1 MLICCYIATIKML
14 NLQKGKNMNTQTRI
28 YVTLSPRVR
37 KALELCA
44 ALDGSTSASYAANLL
59 SQAVFQDI
67 ERSAVLREQWS
78 QMERTAIEQGS
89 WDDHE
94 FPVLEKLQGGISRKR
109 EEVPVKSWILAGDR
123 PHDYEQGVD
132 AEVMFNGKKSAYL
145 RSKGLEPEGFGTLM
159 QTFQARAYLGKRL
172 RYSASV
178 KSEEVE
184 KWAGLWMRIDGPQV
198 GMLGFDNM
206 QNRPIKGTADWQRYE
221 IVLDVPQ
228 ESTNIAFGILME
240 GSGQVWLS
248 DIQFAEVS
256 TEVPLTDLSKSFPD
270 QPENL
275 DFAG

>member
-1 MLICCYIATIKML
+1 
-14 NLQKGKNMNTQTRI
+14 MNVQSRI

-67 ERSAVLREQWS
+67 ERSVALREQWS
-78 QMERTAIEQGS
+78 QMEREALEQGS
-89 WDDHE
+89 WE
-94 FPVLEKLQGGISRKR
+94 GQKFAILEKLQGEPAKKR
-109 EEVPVKSWILAGDR
+109 EETSMKNWFMAGSH

-132 AEVMFNGKKSAYL
+132 SDVLFNGKKSAYL

-159 QTFQARAYLGKRL
+159 QTFQASAYLGKRL
-172 RYSASV
+172 RYSAYV

-184 KWAGLWMRIDGPQV
+184 NWAGLWMRVDGV
-198 GMLGFDNM
+198 EKGTSLAFDNM
-206 QNRPIKGTADWQRYE
+206 QNRPIKGTTEWQRYE
-221 IVLDVPQ
+221 IVLSVPQ
-228 ESTNIAFGILME
+228 DSTNIAFGILLE

-256 TEVPLTDLSKSFPD
+256 SDVQVTDLSKALPD

>member
-1 MLICCYIATIKML
+1 
-14 NLQKGKNMNTQTRI
+14 MNAQARI

-67 ERSAVLREQWS
+67 ERSTALREQWS
-78 QMERTAIEQGS
+78 QMEREALEQGS
-89 WDDHE
+89 WE
-94 FPVLEKLQGGISRKR
+94 GQKFPILEKLQGEPAKKR
-109 EEVPVKSWILAGDR
+109 EETLMKSWFLAGSR

-132 AEVMFNGKKSAYL
+132 AEVTFSGKKSAYL
-145 RSKGLEPEGFGTLM
+145 CSKGSEPEGFGTLM

-172 RYSASV
+172 RYSAYV
-178 KSEEVE
+178 KSEEV
-184 KWAGLWMRIDGPQV
+184 KNWAGLWMRVDGV
-198 GMLGFDNM
+198 EKGTSLSFDNM
-206 QNRPIKGTADWQRYE
+206 QNRPIKDTTDWQRYE

-228 ESTNIAFGILME
+228 DSTNIAFGILLD

-248 DIQFAEVS
+248 DIQFAEVG
-256 TEVPLTDLSKSFPD
+256 TDVPVTDLSKSSPD

-275 DFAG
+275 DFGG

>member
-1 MLICCYIATIKML
+1 
-14 NLQKGKNMNTQTRI
+14 MNTQTRI

-67 ERSAVLREQWS
+67 ERSIALREQWS
-78 QMERTAIEQGS
+78 KMEREALEQGS
-89 WDDHE
+89 WDDQE
-94 FPVLEKLQGGISRKR
+94 FPVLEKLQSGTSRKR
-109 EEVPVKSWILAGDR
+109 EETTMKSWILAGDR

-132 AEVMFNGKKSAYL
+132 PEVLFNGKKSAYL
-145 RSKGLEPEGFGTLM
+145 RSKGLGPEGFGTLM
-159 QTFQARAYLGKRL
+159 QTFQARAYSGKRL
-172 RYSASV
+172 RYSAYV

-206 QNRPIKGTADWQRYE
+206 QNRPIKDTTDWQRYE
-221 IVLDVPQ
+221 IVLDIPK
-228 ESTNIAFGILME
+228 ESTNIAFGILLD

-248 DIQFAEVS
+248 DIQFAEVPNDIP
-256 TEVPLTDLSKSFPD
+256 VTDLSKSFPD

-275 DFAG
+275 DFGG